1 MLPGPVCVAL
11 TPKTAGEILASDI
24 GAADSVEARLDYL
37 ENPEESFSIRWNELP
52 VPAIVT
58 CRGKE
63 RGGEFAGSIDEE
75 RAILSRAV
83 ENGARWVDVDYR
95 HVRPFGEA
103 RVIGSY
109 HDFERTP
116 EDLEGLM
123 SSVCGSDAD
132 IAKLATMVHTWSDN
146 RRLLGLLEKPW
157 PKPVIV
163 IGMGEMGQI
172 TRIVGPCRGSVMTYV
187 ALGRGSAPG
196 QIGLEELDGVFRFR
210 RIRSGTN
217 LVGIV
222 GNPVSHSRSPELHNR
237 AFDEGGLDFVYLRFP
252 VLDIGDFF
260 SNARALGIVGFS
272 VTIPHKV
279 EVMRYLDGMTRE
291 AAAVGAVNT
300 VYRANDRWLGDN
312 TDVHGVREALADVP
326 LDGAR
331 VVILG
336 TGGAARAAVAALD
349 AAGSVTLLSRSRE
362 RGSLEW
368 SRRVDVDSV
377 SRYDRHEA
385 DLLIN
390 TTPVGMFPDVDR
402 SPIEGPLHADYV
414 FDMVYNPA
422 ETRLLRM
429 AREQGKRAI
438 GGEAMFL
445 AQARRQFE
453 IWTGRRPADDVFAEL
468 PA

>member
-11 TPKTAGEILASDI
+11 TPKTAGEILEAEVATVDC
-24 GAADSVEARLDYL
+24 VEARLDYL
-37 ENPEESFSIRWNELP
+37 SDPEESFAIRWGELP

-63 RGGEFAGSIDEE
+63 RGGEFDGSIDEE
-75 RAILSRAV
+75 WSILSRAV

-95 HVRPFGEA
+95 HVRSFGDA

-132 IAKLATMVHTWSDN
+132 IAKLATTVRSWSDN
-146 RRLLGLLEKPW
+146 RRLLDLLGKPW

-187 ALGRGSAPG
+187 ALDRPSAPG
-196 QIGLEELDGVFRFR
+196 QMGLEELEGVFRFR
-210 RIRSGTN
+210 KIRSGTH

-222 GNPVSHSRSPELHNR
+222 GNPVSHSRSPQLHNR
-237 AFDEGGLDFVYLRFP
+237 AFDQSGLDFVYLRFP
-252 VLDIGDFF
+252 VHDIGDFF

-300 VYRANDRWLGDN
+300 VYRTNDRWVGEN
-312 TDVHGVREALADVP
+312 TDVHGVRVALANVP
-326 LDGAR
+326 VDGAR

-349 AAGSVTLLSRSRE
+349 TAESVTLLSRSRE
-362 RGSLEW
+362 PGSLEW

-377 SRYDRHEA
+377 SRYDRYEA

-390 TTPVGMFPDVDR
+390 TTPVGMFPDVNR
-402 SPIEGPLHADYV
+402 SPIEGPIHANYV

-438 GGEAMFL
+438 GGGGMFL

-453 IWTGRRPADDVFAEL
+453 IWTGQQAAGDLFAEI
-468 PA
+468 PG